1 MYEKLMNLN
10 EKKLVMAKSWWIIR
24 CSISIL
30 KLNKKGY
37 VIHYKGKLYC
47 TVRVQYN
54 SVIHYTGY
62 AHCICSVHYISDYVI
77 WARYIAQ
84 VRYITQH
91 CTKNEVFH

>member
-37 VIHYKGKLYC
+37 VIYYKGKLYC
-47 TVRVQYN
+47 AVRVQYN

-62 AHCICSVHYISDYVI
+62 AHCICSVHYISDVCYMGKVHSTGKI
-77 WARYIAQ
+77 HYTAL
-84 VRYITQH
+84 H
-91 CTKNEVFH
+91 KK

>member
-47 TVRVQYN
+47 AVRVQYN

-62 AHCICSVHYISDYVI
+62 AHCICSVHDISDVYYMGKVHSTGKI
-77 WARYIAQ
+77 HYTAL
-84 VRYITQH
+84 H
-91 CTKNEVFH
+91 KK